1 MPMNEKTQEAP
12 NTMDAYLEEVRRL
25 LLGKDLRAEWV
36 QELIDDDTHYLD
48 RAFAEGQSPLAAAFE
63 IYITEDEAK
72 RDLPERD
79 DRLKLNLPTKVLT
92 YLSELVDIG
101 LWGDCIED
109 VAVSLIQQQLSAKM
123 EAGLLT
129 KRSLRSK

>member
-1 MPMNEKTQEAP
+1 MPKNERTEEFP

-36 QELIDDDTHYLD
+36 QELIEGDTHYLE

-79 DRLKLNLPTKVLT
+79 DRLKLNLPTKVQT

-109 VAVSLIQQQLSAKM
+109 VAVSLIQQQLAAKM
-123 EAGLLT
+123 EAGVLA
-129 KRSLRSK
+129 KRSPRPK